1 MKCITF
7 LSFLSNLPTH
17 PQQKKKKKRKKRA
30 LLIHRLFSGGK
41 SPEAKR
47 GKRENFRKLE

>member
-1 MKCITF
+1 MYNF
-7 LSFLSNLPTH
+7 SFFPLQFTH
-17 PQQKKKKKRKKRA
+17 PPPTKKKKKKRKKRA